1 MYEGKLWREGALST
15 TALRSAFAAVSPPR
29 PRWAPL
35 TVAEHRKRANGRYYT
50 AGNPFDHPAF
60 LAWAELA
67 RLRSA
72 TVLEP
77 FAGANSLI
85 KRLQEMGLCKAFASF
100 DAAPASPDV
109 QRQDTLAD
117 FPQGYDVCVTNPP
130 WLARNSAT
138 SRGIAFPDT
147 RYDDLYKVAL
157 ERCLDNCPF
166 VAALVPESF
175 IRAGLFHERLF
186 AFVSLTADMFADT
199 GHPVGLA
206 LFAAVGHPD
215 HIQVWSGANYVGD
228 LAQLAARRPAPLPD
242 GPDVRFN
249 DPLGNVG
256 LIAVDNTTEASIR
269 FCDGRELA
277 GYPVKP
283 SGRAI
288 TKMRVDGPVRIAEW
302 NDALA
307 AFRAETRDVLMTC
320 FKGIRKDGLY
330 RRRCDWALA
339 RGIVHRVG

>member
-1 MYEGKLWREGALST
+1 MRGRPPLSA
-15 TALRSAFAAVSPPR
+15 TALRSASPAVSPSR

-50 AGNPFDHPAF
+50 AGNPFGHPAF
-60 LAWAELA
+60 LAWAEPA
-67 RLRSA
+67 RLRYS

-85 KRLQEMGLCKAFASF
+85 ERLREMGLCKAFASF
-100 DAAPASPDV
+100 DIAPAHPDV
-109 QRQDTLAD
+109 QRRDTLAD
-117 FPQGYDVCVTNPP
+117 FPAGYDVCVTNPP

-138 SRGIAFPDT
+138 SRGLAFPDT
-147 RYDDLYKVAL
+147 RHDDLYKVAL
-157 ERCLDNCPF
+157 ETALARCPF

-175 IRAGLFHERLF
+175 IRAGLFHDRLF
-186 AFVSLTADMFADT
+186 AFISLTADMFADT

-206 LFAAVGHPD
+206 LFDDSIGHPD
-215 HIQVWSGANYVGD
+215 RIQVWSGEDYVGD
-228 LAQLAARRPAPLPD
+228 MAQLTSRRPSPLPD
-242 GPDVRFN
+242 GAEVRFN
-249 DPLGNVG
+249 DPFGNVG

-277 GYPVKP
+277 GYAVKP

-288 TKMRVDGPVRIAEW
+288 TRMFVDGAVRIAEW

-307 AFRAETRDVLMTC
+307 AFRVETHDVLMTC
-320 FKGIRKDGLY
+320 FKGIRKDGMY

-339 RGIVHRVG
+339 RGIVHHVG